1 MNVASPTMPRRRCLA
16 EKEINNKLSGYG
28 MLHYRQVL
36 NQEQTKRMMPCRRS
50 LVKKEINNKLSGSVG
65 PYTCVADVFIDYT
78 VMYELNVACSP
89 SC

>member
-1 MNVASPTMPRRRCLA
+1 MPCQRCLA

-36 NQEQTKRMMPCRRS
+36 NQEQTKQMMPCQRS
-50 LVKKEINNKLSGSVG
+50 LNNKLSGSVG